1 MDSFLFFD
9 IAIIFILVLFNGFFS
24 GSEIAIISVRA
35 SQLKA
40 RVEKGDRRAKIISR
54 LKSDPNNFFAT
65 VQIGVTIIGSLA
77 SAYGGVRLVPLLSPV
92 FEGIPV
98 EIIQEMA
105 GEISLAIL
113 VIAISYLSLVLG
125 ELVPKSVALNYAERY
140 ALIVA
145 YPLNFFSILFSTF
158 TRLLTISSNLILK
171 PFKDQTSFSET
182 KLLEDE
188 IRHLLEE
195 GVKAG
200 TFERIEHEIIENV
213 LEVNETSAKEIMVP
227 RVEISAVQV
236 DASQDELAMLM
247 DFHHSRMPVF
257 NENLDHIVGVLH
269 VKDLMRVAIKKGKFM
284 LKELVRPAYFVP
296 EAMKIG
302 KILQEMQKRKI
313 HIAIVVD
320 EFGGTAG
327 LLTMEDILEE
337 IVGEIQDESESD
349 ESDRVIRTPDGSYLV
364 SGSISISDFN
374 EEFEKDLDESDG
386 YTSLAGYI
394 IEKLGRFPEVGEK
407 IDDGKYEFEL
417 VKRIRQKM
425 VQFRVV
431 LKEETV
437 LKEENSKE

>member
-1 MDSFLFFD
+1 MDSSIFID
-9 IAIIFILVLFNGFFS
+9 IIIIFILILFNGFFS
-24 GSEIAIISVRA
+24 GSEIAIISIRA

-40 RVEKGDRRAKIISR
+40 LVEKGDRRAKILSR

-65 VQIGVTIIGSLA
+65 VQIGVTLIGSLA
-77 SAYGGVRLVPLLSPV
+77 SAYGGARLLPLLEPV
-92 FEGIPV
+92 LESIPL
-98 EIIQEMA
+98 EFIQDA
-105 GEISLAIL
+105 ASEISLILL
-113 VIAISYLSLVLG
+113 VISISYLSLVLG
-125 ELVPKSVALNYAERY
+125 ELVPKSIALNHAQKY
-140 ALIVA
+140 ALFVA
-145 YPLNFFSILFSTF
+145 YPLNFFSKLFSTF
-158 TRLLTISSNLILK
+158 TRLLTMSSNLILK
-171 PFKDQTSFSET
+171 PFKDRTSFSET
-182 KLLEDE
+182 RLLEDE

-227 RVEISAVQV
+227 RVEINAVEV
-236 DASQDELAMLM
+236 DADENEIFVLM
-247 DFHHSRMPVF
+247 DLQHSRLPVYS
-257 NENLDHIVGVLH
+257 ENLDHILGILH
-269 VKDLMRVAIKKGKFM
+269 VKDLMRTAVKKEKVK

-302 KILQEMQKRKI
+302 KILQEMQKRKS

-337 IVGEIQDESESD
+337 IVGEIQDESEGDDSQ
-349 ESDRVIRTPDGSYLV
+349 RVVRLDNGTFLV

-374 EEFEKDLDESDG
+374 EEFDKDLNESDG

-407 IDDGKYEFEL
+407 IDDEIYEFEL

-425 VQFRVV
+425 VQFRVT
-431 LKEETV
+431 LKVENTEEAS
-437 LKEENSKE
+437 SKE